1 MSKRKCCK
9 PFSRGTTLLLV
20 WSALI
25 NFASWSVRVNVIPL
39 LPFPNEELN
48 NFLSKG
54 SSGITFTL
62 TLQEAKFISALHTR
76 RSVVPRENGLQH
88 LRLLILLYNYLSS
101 CGGNTH
107 QDYIQPIHKQ
117 QDIQPSY

>member
-54 SSGITFTL
+54 YVALLVLLPVTGWIGDSGLEDIVL
-62 TLQEAKFISALHTR
+62 LPLEAF
-76 RSVVPRENGLQH
+76 
-88 LRLLILLYNYLSS
+88 Y
-101 CGGNTH
+101 
-107 QDYIQPIHKQ
+107 
-117 QDIQPSY
+117 